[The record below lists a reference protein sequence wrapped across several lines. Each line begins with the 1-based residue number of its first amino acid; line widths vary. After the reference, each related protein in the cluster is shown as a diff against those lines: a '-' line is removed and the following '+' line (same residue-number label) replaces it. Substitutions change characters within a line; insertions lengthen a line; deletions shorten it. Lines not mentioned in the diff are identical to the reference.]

1 MSRSADKAAAAM
13 GNVLSSRTDS
23 IPTTRRPA
31 TVPLRGKDARVTIDL
46 TPGQHRALKLFAV
59 HHGAT
64 MAAVVRILVDQ
75 LEADDDLAV
84 LVARELRALK
94 S

>member
-13 GNVLSSRTDS
+13 GNVLSSRTD
-23 IPTTRRPA
+23 PKPEGRRPA
-31 TVPLRGKDARVTIDL
+31 TVPVPSKDARVTIDL

-75 LEADDDLAV
+75 LEADDDLAS
-84 LVARELRALK
+84 LVVRELRSQK